1 MPECIFAENIFVVGV
16 GCVLMFLQVM
26 AKRFAHLGI
35 DVHVVGDI
43 TEPAITDRDLLN
55 VGSGS
60 GFSLFPAAI
69 A

>member
-1 MPECIFAENIFVVGV
+1 
-16 GCVLMFLQVM
+16 MFLQVM